1 MKNNLDFLNRL
12 KTRLNDAPPNGNAEP
27 RFWVIRDYEE
37 LVGDPA
43 YHDTLNPH
51 IVSPSTGSAMSL
63 EKQLDDI
70 KSDNFQNI
78 QLDYG
83 YTDTTMIQLKEDFDA
98 IQDDDSALEFVQA
111 WIDEDATLVYSFSH
125 PYIVENTLFLSEE
138 EAEDYLK
145 HYGYN
150 HSAKAHVYGM
160 TGFRAFEYENLL
172 KIVKTTEWNTIN
184 QPQTKTPAAV
194 LTTTLIAFNH
204 LMNDMF
210 GGGPEIEED
219 TEIFITALNDDPTL
233 PEDVK
238 DAIKY
243 DIKRAEYDTGQL
255 SVNLDTLDE
264 DVAQY
269 LSQITAVPTK
279 KLVDLIAGLFRDALT
294 EDQ

>member
-43 YHDTLNPH
+43 YHDVLNPH
-51 IVSPSTGSAMSL
+51 IVTPSTGDAVLL
-63 EKQLDDI
+63 ERQLNDI

-78 QLDYG
+78 QSDYD

-98 IQDDDSALEFVQA
+98 IQDDDSALEFIQA
-111 WIDEDATLVYSFSH
+111 WMDEDASLEYSFSH

-138 EAEDYLK
+138 EAENYLK

-150 HSAKAHVYGM
+150 HSAKAHIYGM
-160 TGFRAFEYENLL
+160 TGYRAFEYEKLL
-172 KIVKTTEWNTIN
+172 NIVKTTEWN
-184 QPQTKTPAAV
+184 TKTPAAV

-210 GGGPEIEED
+210 GDGPGIEED
-219 TEIFITALNDDPTL
+219 TEIFITALNDDPAL

-243 DIKRAEYDTGQL
+243 DIRRTEWGTGEI
-255 SVNLDTLDE
+255 SVNLDTLDN
-264 DVAQY
+264 DVAAY
-269 LSQITAVPTK
+269 LYLGQTSVIPTK
-279 KLVDLIAGLFRDALT
+279 ELVALITGLFRDALT